1 MLKVLDNVA
10 CKYPYTK
17 NYLDEYLKENT
28 EVISFVWYL
37 LAFEFFE
44 RIDVLLFYAL
54 PILFQKVDKWDI

>member
-28 EVISFVWYL
+28 EVISFV
-37 LAFEFFE
+37 
-44 RIDVLLFYAL
+44 
-54 PILFQKVDKWDI
+54 